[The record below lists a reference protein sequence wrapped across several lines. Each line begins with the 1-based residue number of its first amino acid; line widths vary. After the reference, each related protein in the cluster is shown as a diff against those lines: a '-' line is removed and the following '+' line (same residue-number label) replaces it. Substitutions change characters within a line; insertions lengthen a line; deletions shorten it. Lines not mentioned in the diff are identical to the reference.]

1 MKKKKNTEEI
11 SEQEKRIACAK
22 KTSIGG
28 QALMEGIMMR
38 GPKKSAMAVRNPQG
52 EIVLEVTDI
61 AKDKRPFITKIPI
74 ARGVYNFVNSMIIGY
89 KALMRSAE
97 ISGLEEIEEELA
109 KEKAA
114 KKAAK
119 KAKKEGKLPNE
130 EIPSV
135 EAVAEETV
143 VEEAVA
149 EETVAEE
156 AVAEETVAEEAVAE
170 ETVAEETIAD
180 ETVAEE
186 TVAEDTVT
194 EEMVTEETVAEE
206 TVTEDADAEEAVAT
220 EEPTVEK
227 SKAKPE
233 KKKSSGLTTVI
244 TVIAGVLGVA
254 LALVLFIFLP
264 DFLAGLASDPLPN
277 STVWRPIFAGILKI
291 LILIIYMALVC
302 LMKDIRRTFEY
313 HGAEHK
319 TIFCYEAGL
328 ELTVENVRKQ
338 RRFHP
343 RCGTSFL
350 ILMLIVSIGI
360 GLCIDPI
367 YMAITGNPEP
377 TNKFLFSLIKLC
389 LLPITM
395 GIGYEL
401 IKLAGRHDN
410 LFTRIISA
418 PGMWLQRL
426 TVKEPTD
433 DMIECAIK
441 AFEAVVPEDNS
452 DKY

>member
-1 MKKKKNTEEI
+1 MKKKNKEKI
-11 SEQEKRIACAK
+11 SEQEKKIACAK

-61 AKDKRPFITKIPI
+61 AKGKRPFITKIPI

-119 KAKKEGKLPNE
+119 KAKKEGKLPTEENASVETVAE
-130 EIPSV
+130 EIV
-135 EAVAEETV
+135 AEEAIAEETIAEETVAEETIA
-143 VEEAVA
+143 EETVAEETIA

-156 AVAEETVAEEAVAE
+156 AVAEEAVAEEAVAE
-170 ETVAEETIAD
+170 ETEAEA
-180 ETVAEE
+180 
-186 TVAEDTVT
+186 
-194 EEMVTEETVAEE
+194 
-206 TVTEDADAEEAVAT
+206 ADAEDVAAT

-227 SKAKPE
+227 SDVKPE
-233 KKKSSGLTTVI
+233 KKKSSGLTTAI

-377 TNKFLFSLIKLC
+377 TNKLLFSLIKLC
-389 LLPITM
+389 LLPVTM

>member
-1 MKKKKNTEEI
+1 MKKKNKEKI
-11 SEQEKRIACAK
+11 SEQKKKIACAK

-61 AKDKRPFITKIPI
+61 AKGKRPFITKIPI

-130 EIPSV
+130 ESPSV
-135 EAVAEETV
+135 ETIAEETVAEETI
-143 VEEAVA
+143 A
-149 EETVAEE
+149 EETVAEEAIAEE

-170 ETVAEETIAD
+170 EAI
-180 ETVAEE
+180 
-186 TVAEDTVT
+186 
-194 EEMVTEETVAEE
+194 
-206 TVTEDADAEEAVAT
+206 AEEAVAEEAEAEGADAEDAAAT
-220 EEPTVEK
+220 EEPAAERSDV
-227 SKAKPE
+227 KPE
-233 KKKSSGLTTVI
+233 KKKSSGLTTAI

-377 TNKFLFSLIKLC
+377 TNKLLFSLIKLC

>member
-1 MKKKKNTEEI
+1 MKKKNKEKI
-11 SEQEKRIACAK
+11 SEQEKKIACAK

-61 AKDKRPFITKIPI
+61 AKGKRPFITKIPI
-74 ARGVYNFVNSMIIGY
+74 ARGVYNFITSMIIGY

-119 KAKKEGKLPNE
+119 KAKKEGKLPTE
-130 EIPSV
+130 ENASA
-135 EAVAEETV
+135 ETVAEETAA
-143 VEEAVA
+143 EEAVA
-149 EETVAEE
+149 DETVAEEAIADKTVADETVGDETITEETVAEE
-156 AVAEETVAEEAVAE
+156 AVAEETEAEA
-170 ETVAEETIAD
+170 
-180 ETVAEE
+180 
-186 TVAEDTVT
+186 
-194 EEMVTEETVAEE
+194 
-206 TVTEDADAEEAVAT
+206 ADAEDVAAT

-227 SKAKPE
+227 SDVKPE
-233 KKKSSGLTTVI
+233 KKKSSGLTTAI

-377 TNKFLFSLIKLC
+377 TNKLLFSLIKLC

>member
-130 EIPSV
+130 ESPSV
-135 EAVAEETV
+135 EAVAEETI

-149 EETVAEE
+149 EETVT
-156 AVAEETVAEEAVAE
+156 EET
-170 ETVAEETIAD
+170 
-180 ETVAEE
+180 
-186 TVAEDTVT
+186 
-194 EEMVTEETVAEE
+194 VTEETVAEE
-206 TVTEDADAEEAVAT
+206 TVTEDADAKEAVAT

-227 SKAKPE
+227 SKSKPE
-233 KKKSSGLTTVI
+233 KKKSSGLTTAI

>member
-1 MKKKKNTEEI
+1 MKKKNNIENN
-11 SEQEKRIACAK
+11 EQAERIACAK

-61 AKDKRPFITKIPI
+61 STGKRPFIAKIPI
-74 ARGVYNFVNSMIIGY
+74 IRGVYNFASSMLIGY

-109 KEKAA
+109 REKAA

-119 KAKKEGKLPNE
+119 KVAKNTAPA
-130 EIPSV
+130 P
-135 EAVAEETV
+135 
-143 VEEAVA
+143 VEEAV
-149 EETVAEE
+149 ENTVAEE
-156 AVAEETVAEEAVAE
+156 ATVEAPVANSVSEEATVEAPVADS
-170 ETVAEETIAD
+170 VS
-180 ETVAEE
+180 
-186 TVAEDTVT
+186 
-194 EEMVTEETVAEE
+194 
-206 TVTEDADAEEAVAT
+206 EEA
-220 EEPTVEK
+220 TVEAPVIEEAPAKEAPK
-227 SKAKPE
+227 SKKSTE
-233 KKKSSGLTTVI
+233 KKKSSGLTTFI
-244 TVIAGVLGVA
+244 TILAGFLGVVFA
-254 LALVLFIFLP
+254 VVLFIFLP
-264 DFLAGLASDPLPN
+264 DFLAGGLAGFTPAP
-277 STVWRPIFAGILKI
+277 TFWRPIFAGILKI
-291 LILIIYMALVC
+291 LILVVYMSLVC
-302 LMKDIRRTFEY
+302 LLKDIRRTFEY
-313 HGAEHK
+313 HGAEHM

-350 ILMLIVSIGI
+350 ILMLIISIAI
-360 GLCIDPI
+360 GLCINPI
-367 YMAITGNPEP
+367 YHSITGLDA
-377 TNKFLFSLIKLC
+377 TGWVFSLIKLC

-418 PGMWLQRL
+418 PGMWLQRI
-426 TVKEPTD
+426 TVKKPTD
-433 DMIECAIK
+433 DMIECAIA
-441 AFEAVVPEDNS
+441 AFLAVVPDDNS
-452 DKY
+452 DNY

>member
-130 EIPSV
+130 EPPSV
-135 EAVAEETV
+135 EAVAEETIA
-143 VEEAVA
+143 EETVA

-156 AVAEETVAEEAVAE
+156 AVAEEAVAE
-170 ETVAEETIAD
+170 EVVA
-180 ETVAEE
+180 
-186 TVAEDTVT
+186 
-194 EEMVTEETVAEE
+194 EETVAEE
-206 TVTEDADAEEAVAT
+206 TVTEDADAKEAVAT
-220 EEPTVEK
+220 EEPTAEK
-227 SKAKPE
+227 SKATPE
-233 KKKSSGLTTVI
+233 KKKSSGLTTAI
-244 TVIAGVLGVA
+244 TVIAGFLGVA

-389 LLPITM
+389 LLPLTM

>member
-1 MKKKKNTEEI
+1 MKKKNKEKI
-11 SEQEKRIACAK
+11 SEQEKKIACAK

-74 ARGVYNFVNSMIIGY
+74 ARGVYNFVSSMIIGY

-130 EIPSV
+130 ESPSV
-135 EAVAEETV
+135 EAVAEETI
-143 VEEAVA
+143 VEEAVTEEPVAEETVAEETVAEEAIAEETVA

-156 AVAEETVAEEAVAE
+156 AVAEETEAK
-170 ETVAEETIAD
+170 
-180 ETVAEE
+180 
-186 TVAEDTVT
+186 
-194 EEMVTEETVAEE
+194 
-206 TVTEDADAEEAVAT
+206 DADAEGVAAT
-220 EEPTVEK
+220 EEPDVEK
-227 SKAKPE
+227 SDVKPE
-233 KKKSSGLTTVI
+233 KKKSSGLTTAI

-377 TNKFLFSLIKLC
+377 TNKLLFSLIKLC